1 MLAFNPH
8 MVDRLAQHRSQ
19 AVLREAEQNRLIRQA
34 RLQRR
39 ALRRAQAR
47 KRRAQRREAISR
59 RADHPQQTWQEKDPG
74 WTILMTLKLKDLFF
88 SIARPQ
94 S

>member
-8 MVDRLAQHRSQ
+8 MVGRLAQHRSQ

-34 RLQRR
+34 RLHRR
-39 ALRRAQAR
+39 ALRRAKAR
-47 KRRAQRREAISR
+47 KRRAQRREDVSR
-59 RADHPQQTWQEKDPG
+59 RADHPQQAWQGKKPS
-74 WTILMTLKLKDLFF
+74 WTILMTLRLKDLLV